1 MRLSPCDAASHPRDT
16 AGYRREQSRGPCL
29 YSSLLSFSALM
40 LVFGLVAGP
49 VLGAD
54 LFDKHDFS
62 LVKQAASDL
71 PSVPRISMQD
81 ASKLK
86 PLSATISTPCL
97 IVKTSEG
104 NFAKML
110 VSWGFR
116 KNGEDRLPV
125 LLIERFVTYRG
136 DRPEMT
142 AATGKDILLFAGFEF
157 DFDIGQVVPP
167 KAGGD
172 ISFSAESVLEA
183 VPPSILFALSKS
195 LVPAEGKPVT
205 AEPGTAAQGFAGDWI
220 VNADDRWNGEW
231 SLKVDGEG
239 RIVGKFVSSES
250 QNTYDIT
257 GNLSG
262 LPHQARLEIFLANTQ
277 ISVEAYLWTNT
288 QNDMAG
294 VVTVAG
300 RKFGFFARRSQAG
313 GVSPKT
319 DSNAPDS
326 SIEKGAGG
334 K

>member
-1 MRLSPCDAASHPRDT
+1 MRFSPRDASRRLSDHALAK
-16 AGYRREQSRGPCL
+16 GL
-29 YSSLLSFSALM
+29 LFNLLSAL
-40 LVFGLVAGP
+40 LILSGFGLITDVA
-49 VLGAD
+49 VGAD

-62 LVKQAASDL
+62 LVKQAASEL
-71 PSVPRISMQD
+71 SPVARISMQD
-81 ASKLK
+81 ASRLK

-116 KNGEDRLPV
+116 KHGEERLPV

-136 DRPEMT
+136 DRPDMT
-142 AATGKDILLFAGFEF
+142 AATGKDVLLFAGFEF
-157 DFDIGQVVPP
+157 DFDIGQVVPA

-183 VPPSILFALSKS
+183 VPPAALFTLSKS
-195 LVPAEGKPVT
+195 FVSTEGPS
-205 AEPGTAAQGFAGDWI
+205 TAAGDVSSGQGFAGEWI

-231 SLKVDGEG
+231 SLKVDVEG
-239 RIVGKFVSSES
+239 RILGKFVSKES
-250 QNTYDIT
+250 RNTYDIT
-257 GNLSG
+257 GNVSG

-277 ISVEAYLWTNT
+277 VSVEAYLWSNT

-300 RKFGFFARRSQAG
+300 RKFGFFARRAQADQ
-313 GVSPKT
+313 S
-319 DSNAPDS
+319 APQTKAEKQES
-326 SIEKGAGG
+326 APEKGAGD